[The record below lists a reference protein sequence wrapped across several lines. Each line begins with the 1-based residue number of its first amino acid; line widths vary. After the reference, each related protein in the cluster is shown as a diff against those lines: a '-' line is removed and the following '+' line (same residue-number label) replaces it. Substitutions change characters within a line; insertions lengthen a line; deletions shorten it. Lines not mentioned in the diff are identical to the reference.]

1 MLEDGPEHIP
11 FCPRMK
17 ALLSTMPLPRQGS
30 RRRSNRR
37 VLWSVVLLQ
46 FAFSSGPSAHLSAQA
61 TGDPGAES
69 AIIAGTVFSAETGQ
83 ALPKVTIA
91 LYSGQTEEGG
101 RPLSVGTNEK
111 GQYIIEDVAPGRYRI
126 FASRNGF
133 VRQAYARNLN
143 EGHRNSGAPIVV
155 GPGQILREINFHLIP
170 AAVIEGRIVDEDHE
184 PLARSKV
191 SLSRARWVQGKRTLV
206 SVANAGT
213 DDRGVYRLFG
223 IPPGSYYLSA
233 TYRQFEMPKGQGERP
248 VLTYYPGVAN
258 LFEAT
263 RIDIP
268 AGAQYSSGDLILQ
281 KAQTF
286 DLRGTAVDSRGRGFG
301 AVRIYSRRQNQE
313 GWSSEPTGHTRT
325 DEDGN
330 FELKDL
336 LPGEYRLAAYSNQD
350 GQAFIGSAS
359 VTLGSEDARGVVVRV
374 GAGADV
380 EGSLS
385 SEDPEAHLDAG
396 QISVYVIPEEIA
408 SPVFLERSSE
418 VTEGGGFRISQ
429 IPPGPSRFAV
439 ALPPGGFYVKSIR
452 LGGMQVVDQ
461 SFTLAVDQR
470 AEDTKILVSAEA
482 AEIVGIARDRE
493 NRVPVAG
500 AAVILF
506 SADRKNRFLHSRF
519 TKKTQTDQEGR
530 FTLDGIVPG
539 KYLICGITGHGPGS
553 ETSSSYLTAVEDSCR
568 RIELDASEK
577 FTSDVFAFPAPAQ
590 Y

>member
-1 MLEDGPEHIP
+1 MATL
-11 FCPRMK
+11 
-17 ALLSTMPLPRQGS
+17 
-30 RRRSNRR
+30 RRLAKRNPGFS
-37 VLWSVVLLQ
+37 WAAVLLG
-46 FAFSSGPSAHLSAQA
+46 FCFSNGPDVHLYAQA
-61 TGDPGAES
+61 AGDPGAEP
-69 AIIAGTVFSAETGQ
+69 AIIAGTVLSAQTGL
-83 ALPKVTIA
+83 ALPKVTVA
-91 LYSGQTEEGG
+91 LYSAQTQEGG
-101 RPLSVGTNEK
+101 RPLSVGTNDK
-111 GQYIIEDVAPGRYRI
+111 GQYVVEGVPPGRYRI
-126 FASRNGF
+126 FASRNGY

-155 GPGQILREINFHLIP
+155 APGQILREINFHLIP

-184 PLARSKV
+184 PLARSNV
-191 SLSRARWVQGKRTLV
+191 GLGRARWVQGKRTLV
-206 SVANAGT
+206 SVANART

-233 TYRQFEMPKGQGERP
+233 TYRQFEMPTDQGEKP
-248 VLTYYPGVAN
+248 VPTYYPGVPN

-263 RIDIP
+263 PIDVP
-268 AGAQYSSGDLILQ
+268 AGAQYGGADLILQ

-286 DLRGTAVDSRGRGFG
+286 DVRGSAVDSRGRGF
-301 AVRIYSRRQNQE
+301 ASAQIYSRRQNRE
-313 GWSSEPTGHTRT
+313 GWASEATGHART

-330 FELKDL
+330 FELRDL
-336 LPGEYRLAAYSNQD
+336 RPGEYRLAAYSNQA
-350 GQAFIGSAS
+350 GQAFIGSTS
-359 VTLGSEDARGVVVRV
+359 VTLGSEDAQGVVVRV

-385 SEDPEAHLDAG
+385 SDDPEAHLDPG

-461 SFTLAVDQR
+461 PFTLAVDQR
-470 AEDTKILVSAEA
+470 ADDTKILVSSEG
-482 AEIVGIARDRE
+482 AEITGIARDRE
-493 NRVPVAG
+493 TRAPVAG

-506 SADRKNRFLHSRF
+506 STDRRKRFLHSRF
-519 TKKTQTDQEGR
+519 TKTTQTDQEGR
-530 FTLDGIVPG
+530 FALDGVVPG
-539 KYLICGITGHGPGS
+539 KYSICGIMGHAPGT
-553 ETSSSYLTAVEDSCR
+553 ETNPSYLSAIEDSCR
-568 RIELDASEK
+568 RIELDAREK
-577 FTSDVFAFPAPAQ
+577 LTSDLFAFADPAQ